1 MAGPEFLQNLP
12 DPDREEFLAAMRK
25 RRYGRR
31 EIVFHEGDMGDFALI
46 VVKGCLA
53 IRKTGPNGSAA
64 IIAVLGPGDSVG
76 EIALVERESRR
87 TATVLALEPTDTI
100 ILERDAFAEL
110 SRRRPALEHVLTRM
124 LAARIRCLDE
134 QLAVSLLASVEDRIA
149 GRLATLAGMAGGSE
163 GIALTQ
169 QDLASLTGTSRAT
182 VNRVL
187 GQLAGEGVIEMRRG
201 RIRVIDLDRVAAA
214 T

>member
-1 MAGPEFLQNLP
+1 
-12 DPDREEFLAAMRK
+12 MRK

-31 EIVFHEGDMGDFALI
+31 EIVFHEGDIGDFALV

-53 IRKTGPNGSAA
+53 IRKMGPSGSAA

-76 EIALVERESRR
+76 ELALVERDSRR
-87 TATVLALEPTDTI
+87 TATVLALESTDAL
-100 ILERDAFAEL
+100 ILEREAFGDL
-110 SRRRPALEHVLTRM
+110 CRRRPALEQLLTKM
-124 LAARIRCLDE
+124 LVVRIRCLDE
-134 QLAVSLLASVEDRIA
+134 QLALSLLARVEDRIA
-149 GRLATLAGMAGGSE
+149 SRLATLAGMAGGTE

-187 GQLAGEGVIEMRRG
+187 GQLADEGAIEMRRG
-201 RIRVIDLDRVAAA
+201 RIRVIDLDRMAAVVLA